1 MGHLCWSGYQYTDSR
16 NTHPPYVHFLPR
28 FSKPFSTGNFRKER
42 FEFYQN
48 QKILEQRIRDSARE
62 ALSRMLE
69 IERCDP
75 ESKASGGS
83 SLIPSGRMTAIYGA
97 GMSGDE

>member
-1 MGHLCWSGYQYTDSR
+1 MGAFG
-16 NTHPPYVHFLPR
+16 
-28 FSKPFSTGNFRKER
+28 KER

-83 SLIPSGRMTAIYGA
+83 SLNSIWEDD
-97 GMSGDE
+97 GDLWSRHVQR